1 MMLEI
6 VFITVLRM
14 TMEASLVILAVL
26 LLRFALKGAP
36 KAYAC
41 GLWLLVLLR
50 LLCPVFPELSI
61 SPMPEVNSSVELLES
76 FTSQTPV
83 FDAPEAAVPAEGDAA
98 MEAEAAPRGAI
109 SLQALLSMLWAVGT
123 VSVLAWGCLS
133 LIPLGRKLQA
143 AVPKGKGV
151 YLADHIDTPFV
162 MGVLRPKIYLP
173 SDLPE
178 DWMDAIVRHERCHIR
193 HLDPLVKH
201 LFFLA
206 TAIHWFNPLVWVAY
220 RFMGRDMEMRC
231 DEAVMKEMDEA
242 SRREYAQSLLCLSTG
257 RRRIAA
263 PLAFGEGDT
272 RQRIK
277 EVLHYK
283 KPAFWLS
290 IAGAVL
296 CVLAAVFLLTNP
308 VISAEDTGAEVLEF
322 PGVPWLSSPDEV
334 KEILNIG
341 PEDIVN
347 EYSLTEPR
355 EGSVDNYAEYAFQIS
370 DRDAFGQQA
379 KTMIFMFYDPTWT
392 MEELQLVSIRIY
404 YPDGHEGEAAD
415 LDALKA
421 TLLDMYGPTETE
433 YVSRSWYPG
442 YQEIREYR
450 DEHPATS
457 VGRWESERS
466 WLDIWSEEQKTAV
479 YNYVVEGQKKLAEDT
494 SGDSESYWI
503 PTQEEYMTVMDISLV
518 GMSLSDGTRT
528 MGELDESMR
537 ASGGT
542 DYLLQMNA
550 TAWLDA
556 FRHFDIATQ

>member
-1 MMLEI
+1 MMLET

-50 LLCPVFPELSI
+50 LLCPVFPEVSI

-83 FDAPEAAVPAEGDAA
+83 FDAPEAAVPVEGDAA

-277 EVLHYK
+277 EVLQYK

-290 IAGAVL
+290 IAGAAL

-308 VISAEDTGAEVLEF
+308 VITAEYTGAEVLEF

-334 KEILNIG
+334 KEILDIG

-355 EGSVDNYAEYAFQIS
+355 EDYNDVYAEYTFAVSDQEVYGQRAETVIFRFWDPSWTLEEFKLYQI
-370 DRDAFGQQA
+370 D
-379 KTMIFMFYDPTWT
+379 
-392 MEELQLVSIRIY
+392 IY
-404 YPDGHEGEAAD
+404 YPDGYEGETAD
-415 LDALKA
+415 LEALQA
-421 TLLDMYGPTETE
+421 TLTELYGPVATE
-433 YVSRSWYPG
+433 YVYRTWYPG
-442 YQEIREYR
+442 FQEIRETRSEISSQYL
-450 DEHPATS
+450 A
-457 VGRWESERS
+457 VWNSERTT
-466 WLDIWSEEQKTAV
+466 LDFLTAKQEKAI
-479 YNYVVEGQKKLAEDT
+479 YNYMVVEPRENA
-494 SGDSESYWI
+494 GDANPYWI
-503 PTQEEYMTVMDISLV
+503 PSQEEYMTVLDTSLAS
-518 GMSLSDGTRT
+518 MSLRGSY
-528 MGELDESMR
+528 
-537 ASGGT
+537 GGT
-542 DYLLQMNA
+542 LFGLTEEGRAQGATDYVLTMDANA
-550 TAWLDA
+550 WVSMTRYIDLVE
-556 FRHFDIATQ
+556 Q